1 MPSDVR
7 GGGDLGYGAGVGA
20 GYTPPE
26 HTAHTIRGSYMRMET
41 SGVQHGL
48 NLLSEFDS
56 ENPVFPQ
63 YNNARNPLNGNSRE
77 TPNPYWD
84 SKYSVME
91 KDHDFYVF

>member
-20 GYTPPE
+20 GYEAPE
-26 HTAHTIRGSYMRMET
+26 RTANTIRGSFMRMES
-41 SGVQHGL
+41 SGVEFGL
-48 NLLSEFDS
+48 SAHSEFDP

-77 TPNPYWD
+77 TPNPYYD
-84 SKYSVME
+84 SKYGVTE
-91 KDHDFYVF
+91 KGHSFDVF